1 LTDQPVDLRT
11 LAGPV
16 VAIVNPRASRLRV
29 PDRRAWILAQVD
41 AWASQT
47 VGQPATVV
55 TVRDGPSMDAAGL
68 NAVRAGAGLVV
79 AIGGDGTVAALTAGL
94 VDSGIPL
101 AILPSGTGNVLAGAL
116 GIPDDPLRALRG
128 LADSTRRSID
138 LGEAILGDRGQ
149 VGSVGR
155 IFSVAA
161 GVGWEARV
169 MDATARHHKRRLGR
183 LAYWI
188 AGLGLLG
195 ELAPVPYALEIDGE
209 RLDLEATIALVAN
222 CGDLVP
228 GLIRPRLPIVPDD
241 GLLDLFVLR
250 VGGIRGGIRGM
261 LDLLGRTEVG
271 GSPSGDA
278 FRARARRIRIRAR
291 PDQPRQVDG
300 DGCGPGPLE
309 VIVRPGA
316 LDVLVPRRHP

>member
-1 LTDQPVDLRT
+1 MTGRPVDLRT

-16 VAIVNPRASRLRV
+16 VAIVNPRASRLRP
-29 PDRRAWILAQVD
+29 PDRRARILAQVD
-41 AWASQT
+41 AWVRDNT
-47 VGQPATVV
+47 GHPATVV

-79 AIGGDGTVAALTAGL
+79 AIGGDGTVASLTAGL

-101 AILPSGTGNVLAGAL
+101 AILPAGTGNVLAGAL
-116 GIPDDPLRALRG
+116 GIPDDPMRALRG

-138 LGEAILGDRGQ
+138 LGEAILDDEGQ
-149 VGSVGR
+149 AGSVGR

-183 LAYWI
+183 LAYWV

-195 ELAPVPYALEIDGE
+195 ELAPVPYAIEIDGE
-209 RLDLEATIALVAN
+209 RLELEATVALVAN

-228 GLIRPRLPIVPDD
+228 GLVRPRLPIVPDD
-241 GLLDLFVLR
+241 GLLDLLVLR
-250 VGGIRGGIRGM
+250 VGGIRGGIRGV
-261 LDLLGRTEVG
+261 LDLLGRTELG
-271 GSPSGDA
+271 RSPSGDA

-300 DGCGPGPLE
+300 DGCGPGALE
-309 VIVRPGA
+309 VIVRPAA
-316 LDVLVPRRHP
+316 LDVLVPRRNP

>member
-1 LTDQPVDLRT
+1 MTGRPVDLRT

-16 VAIVNPRASRLRV
+16 VAIVNPRASRLRL
-29 PDRRAWILAQVD
+29 PDRRARILAEVD
-41 AWASQT
+41 AWVRGA
-47 VGQPATVV
+47 VGRPATIV

-101 AILPSGTGNVLAGAL
+101 AILPAGTGNVLAGAL

-128 LADSTRRSID
+128 LAHSTRRSID
-138 LGEAILGDRGQ
+138 LGEAILDDQARA
-149 VGSVGR
+149 GSVGR
-155 IFSVAA
+155 VFSVAA

-183 LAYWI
+183 LAYWV

-195 ELAPVPYALEIDGE
+195 ELAPVPYAIEIDGE
-209 RLDLEATIALVAN
+209 RLDMEATVALVAN

-228 GLIRPRLPIVPDD
+228 GLVRPRLPIVPDD
-241 GLLDLFVLR
+241 GLLDVLVLR
-250 VGGIRGGIRGM
+250 VGSIRGGIRGV
-261 LDLLGRTEVG
+261 LDLLGRTELG

-309 VIVRPGA
+309 VIVRPAA